1 MLNLTEIKRKM
12 APYMKSLGLVSTAGQ
27 RIWFDDNGFFL
38 TVVNIEPLGNA
49 GFFLNVTVKFMW
61 TTPEVISYDY
71 YSGDS
76 RIYANDNPVTG
87 AVCYDDPLL
96 DEKIACIVDKAQK
109 KITEYGRLREHGRYL
124 KAIQSRND
132 FVRVANR
139 GHEKMDVD
147 LGIARFFDGDHQSAI
162 DIFTVA
168 SEKSQIAKSFLEH
181 CSSQVDFESFLIY
194 YINEN
199 RRQFAAKWNINLP
212 PIDILFKKN
221 AKSSFFNFFKK

>member
-1 MLNLTEIKRKM
+1 MLNLAEIKRKI
-12 APYMKSLGLVSTAGQ
+12 APYMKEIGLVSTAKQ

-38 TVVNIEPLGNA
+38 TVVNIEPLGND

-61 TTPEVISYDY
+61 TTHEVISYDY

-76 RIYANDNPVTG
+76 RIYAEENPLTG
-87 AVCYDDPLL
+87 AVYYHDPML
-96 DEKIACIVDKAQK
+96 DEKIARLVDKARK
-109 KITEYGRLREHGRYL
+109 KVTEYRGLREHGRYL
-124 KAIQSRND
+124 KAIQSRRD

-139 GHEKMDVD
+139 DHEKMDVD

-168 SEKSQIAKSFLEH
+168 SEKSMVAKLLLEH
-181 CSSQVDFESFLIY
+181 CLSKADFESFLIS

-199 RRQFAAKWNINLP
+199 RRQFAEKWNIKLP
-212 PIDILFKKN
+212 PIDMLFEKK
-221 AKSSFFNFFKK
+221 AKSSFFDFFKK